1 MRMIIGSAIA
11 ATALVGCASPDS
23 VALEHRSELSAQTR
37 GVQLDSNGRVS
48 NVGMFGTTCQVTTEF
63 AMMSDDFDYNS
74 QEDTVVDAQT
84 VPGRGL
90 TAVVIT
96 PDEVNI
102 TTPNLFPWTS
112 TRTVVGVVDARLTEA
127 GFVATQ
133 VPPQL
138 AGTDCNVTWYD
149 EGGNEI
155 ASAVSLGIECDA
167 DSDLATD
174 PVSGTTWVSTD
185 AGVLRVTPDG
195 TILPVDDTPN
205 ARLAWDAAS
214 DALYVGGLGS
224 SVVKAVETDGAHRW
238 EVELDGTITALTHQ
252 GAEANAAVSVLNA
265 SGGELIV
272 IDGTTGEIEADL
284 PTPSAANALEVSD
297 DGRVLA
303 VTLPNSVHFF
313 DILDAQ

>member
-48 NVGMFGTTCQVTTEF
+48 NVGMFGTTCQVTTDF
-63 AMMSDDFDYNS
+63 AMMSDDFDYTS
-74 QEDTVVDAQT
+74 EQDTVVDAQT
-84 VPGRGL
+84 IPGRGL

-112 TRTVVGVVDARLTEA
+112 TRSVIGVVDARLTEA

-133 VPPQL
+133 VPPAL

-174 PVSGTTWVSTD
+174 PISGTTWVSTD
-185 AGVLRVTPDG
+185 AGVLRVMPDG
-195 TILPVDDTPN
+195 SALAVDDTPN
-205 ARLAWDAAS
+205 ARLAWDANAG
-214 DALYVGGLGS
+214 ALYLGALGD
-224 SVVKAVETDGAHRW
+224 SVVKAVESDGSIRW
-238 EVELDGTITALTHQ
+238 EVVLDGQITALTHM
-252 GAEANAAVSVLNA
+252 GAQSNAAVSVVGPN
-265 SGGELIV
+265 GGELIV
-272 IDGTTGEIEADL
+272 VDGFTGEVEADL
-284 PTPSAANALEVSD
+284 PTPSAADALEVSD